1 MNEEKAVETLNK
13 IQDRAM
19 LTQLEV
25 DLSNLCIKRRNI
37 IRKAI
42 EYLKYNACY
51 ENTISELFCDDLDTD
66 SCMEL
71 LNILRGENNDRTRK
85 N

>member
-1 MNEEKAVETLNK
+1 MDEQKAVETLNK

-42 EYLKYNACY
+42 EYLKDNADY
-51 ENTISELFCDDLDTD
+51 EQDANQFCDDLNYDLC
-66 SCMEL
+66 SEL
-71 LNILRGENNDRTRK
+71 LNILTGENNDRTRK